1 MKKEGGYMKILI
13 GYKGVN
19 IGQDLLKLGAEHAK
33 AFDATV
39 LVVTS
44 MLEGS
49 EKDQEKIL
57 EAENNLDRAQVFFKA
72 QDIACEKH
80 LLIRGMEAGEDIVAF
95 ANEKQV
101 DEIIIGVKSRSNLRK
116 LLFGS
121 TAQTVILE
129 ADCPVVTVR

>member
-1 MKKEGGYMKILI
+1 MKILI

-33 AFDATV
+33 AFNATV

-44 MLEGS
+44 MLEGT
-49 EKDQEKIL
+49 EKDQKKIL
-57 EAENNLDRAQVFFKA
+57 EAENNLDQAQIFFKE
-72 QDIACEKH
+72 QGIACEKH
-80 LLIRGMEAGEDIVAF
+80 LLIRGMEPGEDIVAF
-95 ANEKQV
+95 ANEKEV
-101 DEIIIGVKSRSNLRK
+101 DEIIIGVKSRSNIGK

-129 ADCPVVTVR
+129 ADCPVVSVS

>member
-1 MKKEGGYMKILI
+1 MKILI

-19 IGQDLLKLGAEHAK
+19 IGQDLLKLGAKHAK
-33 AFDATV
+33 AFNATV

-44 MLEGS
+44 MLEGT
-49 EKDQEKIL
+49 EKDQKKIL
-57 EAENNLDRAQVFFKA
+57 DAENNLDQAQVFFKE
-72 QDIACEKH
+72 QGIDCEKH

-95 ANEKQV
+95 ANEKEV
-101 DEIIIGVKSRSNLRK
+101 DEIIIGVKSRSNIGK

-129 ADCPVVTVR
+129 ADCPVVSVS

>member
-1 MKKEGGYMKILI
+1 MKILI

-33 AFDATV
+33 AFNATV

-44 MLEGS
+44 MLEGT
-49 EKDQEKIL
+49 EKDQKKIL
-57 EAENNLDRAQVFFKA
+57 EAENNLDQAQVFFKE
-72 QDIACEKH
+72 QGIACEKH

-101 DEIIIGVKSRSNLRK
+101 DEIIIGVKSRSNIGR

-129 ADCPVVTVR
+129 ADCPVVSVS

>member
-1 MKKEGGYMKILI
+1 MKILI
-13 GYKGVN
+13 GYKGIN

-33 AFDATV
+33 AFNATV

-44 MLEGS
+44 MLEGT
-49 EKDQEKIL
+49 EKDQKKIL
-57 EAENNLDRAQVFFKA
+57 EAENNLDQAQIFFKA
-72 QDIACEKH
+72 QGIACEKH

-95 ANEKQV
+95 ANEKNV
-101 DEIIIGVKSRSNLRK
+101 DEIIIGVKSRSNIGR

>member
-1 MKKEGGYMKILI
+1 MKILI

-33 AFDATV
+33 AFNATV

-44 MLEGS
+44 MLEGT
-49 EKDQEKIL
+49 EKDQKKIL
-57 EAENNLDRAQVFFKA
+57 EAENNLDQAQVFFKE
-72 QDIACEKH
+72 QGIACEKH

-95 ANEKQV
+95 ANEKEV
-101 DEIIIGVKSRSNLRK
+101 DEIIIGVKSRSNIGR

-129 ADCPVVTVR
+129 ADCPVVSVS

>member
-1 MKKEGGYMKILI
+1 MKILI
-13 GYKGVN
+13 GYKGIN
-19 IGQDLLKLGAEHAK
+19 IGQDLFKLAVEHAK
-33 AFDATV
+33 AFEATV

-49 EKDQEKIL
+49 EKDQKKIL
-57 EAENNLDRAQVFFKA
+57 EAENNLDQAEVFFKA
-72 QDIACEKH
+72 QGIACEKH

-95 ANEKQV
+95 ANEKNV
-101 DEIIIGVKSRSNLRK
+101 DEIIIGVKSRSNVGK

-129 ADCPVVTVR
+129 ADCPVVSVS

>member
-1 MKKEGGYMKILI
+1 MKILI

-33 AFDATV
+33 AFNAVV
-39 LVVTS
+39 LIVTS
-44 MLEGS
+44 MLEGT
-49 EKDQEKIL
+49 EKDQEQIL
-57 EAENNLDRAQVFFKA
+57 EAEKNLDQAQVVFKE
-72 QDIACEKH
+72 QGIACEKH

-95 ANEKQV
+95 ANEKEV
-101 DEIIIGVKSRSNLRK
+101 DEIIIGVKSRSNVGK

-129 ADCPVVTVR
+129 ADCPVVSVR

>member
-1 MKKEGGYMKILI
+1 MKILI

-33 AFDATV
+33 AFNATV

-44 MLEGS
+44 MLEGT
-49 EKDQEKIL
+49 EKDQKKIL
-57 EAENNLDRAQVFFKA
+57 ESENNLDQAQVFFKE
-72 QDIACEKH
+72 QGIACEKH

-95 ANEKQV
+95 ANEKEV
-101 DEIIIGVKSRSNLRK
+101 DEIIIGVKSRSNIGR

-129 ADCPVVTVR
+129 ADCPVVSVS

>member
-1 MKKEGGYMKILI
+1 MKILI

-33 AFDATV
+33 AFNATV

-44 MLEGS
+44 MLEGT
-49 EKDQEKIL
+49 EKDQKKIL
-57 EAENNLDRAQVFFKA
+57 EAENNLDQAQVFFKE
-72 QDIACEKH
+72 QGIACEKH
-80 LLIRGMEAGEDIVAF
+80 LLIRGMEPGEDIVAF
-95 ANEKQV
+95 ANEKEV
-101 DEIIIGVKSRSNLRK
+101 DEIIIGVKSRSNIGK

-129 ADCPVVTVR
+129 ADCPVVSVS

>member
-1 MKKEGGYMKILI
+1 MKILI
-13 GYKGVN
+13 GYKGIN

-33 AFDATV
+33 AFNATV

-44 MLEGS
+44 MLEGT
-49 EKDQEKIL
+49 EKDQKKIL
-57 EAENNLDRAQVFFKA
+57 EAENNLDQAQVLFTA
-72 QDIACEKH
+72 QGIACEKH

-95 ANEKQV
+95 ANEKRV
-101 DEIIIGVKSRSNLRK
+101 DEIIIGVKSRSNIGK

-129 ADCPVVTVR
+129 ADCPVITVR

>member
-1 MKKEGGYMKILI
+1 MKILI

>member
-1 MKKEGGYMKILI
+1 
-13 GYKGVN
+13 
-19 IGQDLLKLGAEHAK
+19 
-33 AFDATV
+33 
-39 LVVTS
+39 
-44 MLEGS
+44 
-49 EKDQEKIL
+49 
-57 EAENNLDRAQVFFKA
+57 
-72 QDIACEKH
+72 
-80 LLIRGMEAGEDIVAF
+80 MEAGEDIVAF

>member
-1 MKKEGGYMKILI
+1 MKILI
-13 GYKGVN
+13 GYKGIN

-33 AFDATV
+33 AFNATV

-44 MLEGS
+44 MLEGT
-49 EKDQEKIL
+49 EKDQKKIL
-57 EAENNLDRAQVFFKA
+57 EAENNLDQAQVFFTA
-72 QDIACEKH
+72 QGIACEKH

-95 ANEKQV
+95 ANEKRV
-101 DEIIIGVKSRSNLRK
+101 DEIIIGVKSRSNIGK

-129 ADCPVVTVR
+129 ADCPVITVR

>member
-1 MKKEGGYMKILI
+1 MKILI

-33 AFDATV
+33 AFNATV

-44 MLEGS
+44 MLEGT
-49 EKDQEKIL
+49 EKDQKKIL
-57 EAENNLDRAQVFFKA
+57 EAENNLDQAQVFFKE
-72 QDIACEKH
+72 QGIACEKH

-95 ANEKQV
+95 ANEKEV
-101 DEIIIGVKSRSNLRK
+101 DEIIIGVKSRSNIGK

-129 ADCPVVTVR
+129 ADCPVVSVS